1 MNDLVVAESLGKSFG
16 KVTAVKSLDF
26 SIGDGEIVAMIGKSG
41 SGKSTVLAML
51 AGLEQPTNG
60 RVLYKGEDLTQLDE
74 DSLALWRRSNIGL
87 VFQAFH
93 LIPTL
98 TALENVAF
106 PLYPTKV
113 PASER
118 RERAARGLELVG
130 LGDRSDHR
138 PSELSGGEQQRVAI
152 ARSLINKP
160 GLILADEP
168 TGNLDSETGK
178 DVLERFRRLSDE
190 SGVALLIVTHD
201 PEVADSADRI
211 VEMKDGELVNE

>member
-178 DVLERFRRLSDE
+178 DVLERFRRLNDE

-201 PEVADSADRI
+201 PEVAESADRI
-211 VEMKDGELVNE
+211 VEMKDGELVND